1 LALLTPVWYTGTVP
15 RGGQKMRK
23 SEKQISCK
31 ECGEKVVF
39 AELLENGFMCFKCY
53 AVKFQKEFQSALEKA
68 RAK

>member
-1 LALLTPVWYTGTVP
+1 
-15 RGGQKMRK
+15 MRK